1 MRESAI
7 TRTLSRVRSFF
18 AWGLRWHLLLI
29 AASIVVPLGAFAF
42 VAWQDWQAVVSDS
55 ERDVSQTA
63 DTEREHALNVLETNQ
78 LIIRL
83 INERIRSM
91 SWDEVGSSHSLH
103 EYLVDLQ
110 LHYPQLQAIGILDG
124 NGFLRSSSLAFPAP
138 SVQESTNWDVFRK
151 AHDGD
156 NSLIIGA
163 VRPANTRLRE
173 PHFALAQRRSNA
185 NGEFDGLILV
195 SMLPRY
201 FVEIW
206 QQNWHGKPGQ
216 VTDLVRGD
224 LKVLARV
231 PPAPIDHLDPSS
243 QIVTDMRRGVETI
256 VRNVS
261 SLDGID
267 RLVTYRRIPGFDA
280 LIISGQAIAV
290 LRARWYQHLLAYGAI
305 FGAVILALAS
315 MALTATRHMQNER
328 HAVRQWREAIDEL
341 SREADRRHLT
351 ERQLAQAEKLEA
363 LGKVAG
369 GFAHD
374 FGNILSAI
382 RLNLDCLRG
391 RLTNDEDEKTLEDS
405 ISEAELGAQAVRSL
419 LTFARHESLE
429 RDTIDLPATLRQTET
444 LLRQAVGSISDL
456 HLDVEPGTWY
466 VTANTNQFELAML
479 NLAVNARD
487 AMPDGGKI
495 RVATRNVV
503 LNGTPEGLLGEFVAV
518 SLSDTGSGMSPD
530 VVTRAIE
537 PFFTTKAEG
546 SGTGLGLSQVY
557 GFAKDCG
564 GTMVIESMVG
574 RGTTVTIYLPK
585 QAGAEETS
593 EAATETTPL
602 ADGEFGLR
610 HSAA

>member
-1 MRESAI
+1 M
-7 TRTLSRVRSFF
+7 TRTLLRIRSFF

-29 AASIVVPLGAFAF
+29 AASILVPLGAFAF
-42 VAWQDWQAVVSDS
+42 VAWQDWQAVVSAS
-55 ERDVSQTA
+55 ERDVNQTA

-83 INERIRSM
+83 VNERIRSM
-91 SWDEVGSSHSLH
+91 SWDEIASSRPLH

-110 LHYPQLQAIGILDG
+110 LHYPQLQAIALIDAA
-124 NGFLRSSSLAFPAP
+124 GFLRSSSLVFPART
-138 SVQESTNWDVFRK
+138 VQGSTRWDFFQK
-151 AHDGD
+151 ARDGD
-156 NSLIIGA
+156 EGLIIGT
-163 VRPANTRLRE
+163 VRSGGTRLAE
-173 PHFALAQRRSNA
+173 PHFALAQRRSSA
-185 NGEFDGLILV
+185 DGQFDGVIAI

-201 FVEIW
+201 FVDVW
-206 QQNWHGKPGQ
+206 QQNWHDTPGQ

-231 PPAPIDHLDPSS
+231 PPAPVDHLNPSS
-243 QIVTDMRRGVETI
+243 QIVSDMRRGAETT
-256 VRNVS
+256 VRTVS

-280 LIISGQAIAV
+280 LIISGQAIGV
-290 LRARWYQHLLAYGAI
+290 LRTRWYQHLLAYGAI
-305 FGAVILALAS
+305 FGAVILALTS

-391 RLTNDEDEKTLEDS
+391 RLVSDEDEKTLEDS

-429 RDTIDLPATLRQTET
+429 RDTIDLPVLLRQSET
-444 LLRQAVGSISDL
+444 LLRQAIGSISDL
-456 HLDVEPGTWY
+456 RLDVDPETWR
-466 VTANTNQFELAML
+466 VTANTNQLELALL

-495 RVATRNVV
+495 RVATRNIV
-503 LNGTPEGLLGEFVAV
+503 LKGTPEGLAGEFVAV
-518 SLSDTGSGMSPD
+518 SLSDTGSGMPPD
-530 VVTRAIE
+530 IVKRAIE

-564 GTMVIESMVG
+564 GTLVIESAVG
-574 RGTTVTIYLPK
+574 RGTTVTLYLPK
-585 QAGAEETS
+585 DARAEETR
-593 EAATETTPL
+593 EPATPSNSI
-602 ADGEFGLR
+602 ANSEFGLR

>member
-1 MRESAI
+1 MS
-7 TRTLSRVRSFF
+7 RTLFRIRTFF
-18 AWGLRWHLLLI
+18 AWGLRWHLVLI

-42 VAWQDWQAVVSDS
+42 VAWQDWQAVLSDAQ
-55 ERDVSQTA
+55 RDVDQTA
-63 DTEREHALNVLETNQ
+63 DTEREHALNVLETDQ

-83 INERIRSM
+83 IDERIRSM
-91 SWDEVGSSHSLH
+91 SWDEIASSRPLH
-103 EYLVDLQ
+103 EYLANLK
-110 LHYPQLQAIGILDG
+110 LHYPQLQALAIVDG
-124 NGFLRSSSLAFPAP
+124 NGVIRSSSLVFPAP
-138 SVQESTNWDVFRK
+138 PIQESTNWDIFQK
-151 AHDGD
+151 AVDGD
-156 NSLIIGA
+156 DGLIIGA
-163 VRPANTRLRE
+163 VRPGNSKLAE
-173 PHFALAQRRSNA
+173 PHFGLAQRRTSA
-185 NGEFDGLILV
+185 NGHFDGLIVV

-201 FVEIW
+201 FAEVW
-206 QQNWHGKPGQ
+206 QQSWHDNPGQ

-231 PPAPIDHLDPSS
+231 PPAALDHLNPES
-243 QIVTDMRRGVETI
+243 QIVADMQRGVQAV

-261 SLDGID
+261 SLDQIE
-267 RLVTYRRIPGFDA
+267 RLVTYRRIPGFNA
-280 LIISGQAIAV
+280 VIISGQGLAA
-290 LRARWYQHLLAYGAI
+290 LRATWYQHLLSYGAI
-305 FGAVILALAS
+305 FGAAILALTS

-391 RLTNDEDEKTLEDS
+391 RLISDEDEKALEDS

-419 LTFARHESLE
+419 LTFARHETLE
-429 RDTIDLPATLRQTET
+429 RDTIDLSLVLRQIET

-456 HLDVEPGTWY
+456 HLDIEASTWL
-466 VTANTNQFELAML
+466 VRANTNQLELAML

-503 LNGTPEGLLGEFVAV
+503 LNGTPENLVGEFVAI
-518 SLSDTGSGMSPD
+518 SLSDTGVGMPPD

-564 GTMVIESMVG
+564 GTIVLESAVG
-574 RGTTVTIYLPK
+574 RGTTVTIYLPRLVVDEK
-585 QAGAEETS
+585 AGARSEP
-593 EAATETTPL
+593 EAA
-602 ADGEFGLR
+602 ANSEFGWR
-610 HSAA
+610 PSAA